1 MMWIFGRT
9 DGLLF
14 GHTYVM
20 YTIYIYVKSLRKF
33 FCRPPGLMKNRNL
46 SAILNL
52 GGDPMGYKLLIA
64 NDEPDIVAM
73 PADFLLGRAMKSSP
87 PQAAR
92 RH

>member
-1 MMWIFGRT
+1 
-9 DGLLF
+9 
-14 GHTYVM
+14 
-20 YTIYIYVKSLRKF
+20 
-33 FCRPPGLMKNRNL
+33 
-46 SAILNL
+46 
-52 GGDPMGYKLLIA
+52 MGYKLLIA